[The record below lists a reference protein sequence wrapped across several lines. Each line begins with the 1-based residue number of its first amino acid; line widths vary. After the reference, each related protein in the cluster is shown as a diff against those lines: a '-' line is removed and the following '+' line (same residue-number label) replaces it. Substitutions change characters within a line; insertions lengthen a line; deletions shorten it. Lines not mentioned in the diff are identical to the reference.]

1 MEVLNYKEFRITN
14 EMLSS
19 KTKRFLNYIIDLT
32 IFYLMFF
39 VLGALLYLIAELTI
53 NEDLIY
59 FLDDL
64 DNVNPLLDRLFTAVI
79 LVIFYTVLEGFSQKT
94 VGKLI
99 TQTKVVLEDG
109 EKPPFDVILKRSL
122 SRIIPFE
129 AFSFLGSTAR
139 GWHDSISKTYV
150 VDVKIFDEQKKSH
163 ENYLLIGKEA
173 DS

>member
-1 MEVLNYKEFRITN
+1 MEVLNYKEFRVTN

-19 KTKRFLNYIIDLT
+19 KTKRFLNYLIDLI
-32 IFYLMFF
+32 IFYSLFAILGI
-39 VLGALLYLIAELTI
+39 VLYFIADSVA
-53 NEDLIY
+53 NEDLMY

-64 DNVNPLLDRLFTAVI
+64 DNVNPLLDRLITAFIMV
-79 LVIFYTVLEGFSQKT
+79 LFYTVLEGFSQKT

-109 EKPPFDVILKRSL
+109 EKPSFGVILKRSL

-129 AFSFLGSTAR
+129 AFSFLGETSR

-150 VDVKIFDEQKKSH
+150 VDAKIFDEQKKSH
-163 ENYLLIGKEA
+163 EDYLLIGKETN
-173 DS
+173 